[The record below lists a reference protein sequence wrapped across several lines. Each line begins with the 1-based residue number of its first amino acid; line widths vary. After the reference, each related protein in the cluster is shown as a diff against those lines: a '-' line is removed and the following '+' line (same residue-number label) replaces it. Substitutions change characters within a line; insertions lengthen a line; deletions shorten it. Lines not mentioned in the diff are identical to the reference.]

1 MKRLN
6 VGSNGFMN
14 IPGRILGTPNM
25 VNGLAISIEEVR
37 YCSISKAE
45 NGRDA
50 FMYLVPYG
58 RYMRCLKKQK

>member
-1 MKRLN
+1 
-6 VGSNGFMN
+6 MN